1 MNLNSLCYILCF
13 FFKLQNGTCSLKS
26 SSIASKVSTFS
37 WVPSNN
43 ETALLLAVATRG
55 PVATSIFVTNTFLF
69 YQWVSKFI
77 SSFVMLTIDFVIE
90 GRASTAIRPVKLT
103 RSITPL
109 SLSVTALTMEPITGS
124 YAIRGDVHGAAT
136 AMFSFKE
143 VLTCATLQLSL
154 LFLISRKFILK
165 YLKLSHYYSL

>member
-1 MNLNSLCYILCF
+1 MGPQQQRNSSLVSSRNQRTGGNFHLRHQHFPILSVS
-13 FFKLQNGTCSLKS
+13 QQSY
-26 SSIASKVSTFS
+26 SI
-37 WVPSNN
+37 
-43 ETALLLAVATRG
+43 TRYVG
-55 PVATSIFVTNTFLF
+55 
-69 YQWVSKFI
+69 
-77 SSFVMLTIDFVIE
+77 TIDFVIE